1 MDQSINA
8 EKLKEL
14 KEKYNLDAVRVDL
27 GCGPFKPANYI
38 GVDIHPALGV
48 DIVADLTQS
57 FPFPDNSI
65 DELRAHDV
73 IEHLPD
79 RLQTMNEIWRVCKSG
94 ATVDILVPS
103 TDGRGAFQDPT
114 HVSFWNI
121 NSFLYYC
128 IDFPGYYQLC
138 QRYGFKGAFKVL
150 TLEQQDSGNM
160 VIHVVAKLLV
170 VKGELQGNE
179 KANNLSQVE
188 NILSRSLRENEQ
200 LKQASIEEYPLIV
213 EKLRQTRKELAY
225 QYLNIEPN
233 QIKEHYLGEL
243 GKAHQLFVNH
253 VLKIETLN
261 PEEEKFIE
269 ELEAKLVN
277 NQVKASYTLNY
288 LLALMLYRHPH
299 EFPVLVNLSDIPQW
313 FFKDYLRFILQPPA
327 YFQHIGEADNYC
339 RYMHQCIDTLHTSIF
354 NNKKSQSG
362 QNLALAFLETANF
375 IGLYFNEVNLREIYT
390 KRAEIINEFMSGEI
404 GESLA
409 EFTAVSPHKKI
420 RLGILAA
427 NFGSS
432 AETFA
437 SLPVYEYLSR
447 DFEVILYCFGKTGH
461 TIEQYCQSCANTFK
475 ILPHNLGEAYSFIR
489 NDDLDILYIAT
500 NITIVANPIS
510 ILAAQRLARIQ
521 ITSVAS
527 VVTTGMPHI
536 DYFISGELTD
546 PSPNAQEHYRETL
559 LKVTGSAQCFSYGD
573 KPDTVTFEVNRD
585 QLAISQES
593 IVFISGA
600 NFFKIIPELIETWA
614 KIIHAVPQSIL
625 VLLPF
630 GPHWA
635 ADYPKQAFIHHLH
648 SKFAKYDVSPDR
660 LMVLDP
666 QPIPNRKDIKQF
678 MKIADI
684 YLDSFPFAG
693 STSLIEPLEVGLPM
707 ICQKGTYFRSAM
719 GGAILEELGISELVT
734 NSEDAYIELAV
745 SLANNPNLRKQKKSE
760 ILQKMAEDSP
770 FLNSRSYALKLE
782 ELFKKNLN
790 DYQNNALKK
799 EFRLNETNLIL
810 FPDWTQMEEVLSQQ
824 LTNVFKRLFQHP
836 DKSKITLLID
846 TGHVLEETADMIVS
860 SVVMSLLIEEN
871 IEENIDADSGLEISL
886 IGELANTQW
895 QALKPHIHARIS
907 LPNENSQSKAYFK
920 LKNLPIFDI

>member
-14 KEKYNLDAVRVDL
+14 KQKYNLDAVRVDL

-79 RLQTMNEIWRVCKSG
+79 RLQTMNEIWRVCKAG

-128 IDFPGYYQLC
+128 IDFPGYYHLC

-170 VKGELQGNE
+170 VKGETQINNE
-179 KANNLSQVE
+179 GKATNLLPVD
-188 NILSRSLRENEQ
+188 NILSRTLNQNEE

-213 EKLRQTRKELAY
+213 EKLRQTRKEIAY

-233 QIKEHYLGEL
+233 QIKERYLGEL
-243 GKAHQLFVNH
+243 GKAHQFLVNH
-253 VLKIETLN
+253 VLKIEPFN

-277 NQVKASYTLNY
+277 NQVPASYTLNY
-288 LLALMLYRHPH
+288 LLAVMLYRHPH
-299 EFPVLVNLSDIPQW
+299 QFRVLVNLSAIPQW

-327 YFQHIGEADNYC
+327 YFKHIGEADNYC
-339 RYMHQCIDTLHTSIF
+339 RYMHQCIDALHTGILT
-354 NNKKSQSG
+354 NKKSQSG

-390 KRAEIINEFMSGEI
+390 KRGDIINEFMSVEND
-404 GESLA
+404 EFLP
-409 EFTAVSPHKKI
+409 EFTAVSSHKKI
-420 RLGILAA
+420 RLGILAT

-475 ILPHNLGEAYSFIR
+475 ILPHNLGEADSFIR
-489 NDDLDILYIAT
+489 KDDLDILYIAT
-500 NITIVANPIS
+500 NITVVANPIS
-510 ILAAQRLARIQ
+510 VLASQRLARIQ

-546 PSPNAQEHYRETL
+546 PSPNAQEHYKETL

-573 KPDTVTFEVNRD
+573 KPEPVTFEVNRD
-585 QLAISQES
+585 QLGISQET

-614 KIIHAVPQSIL
+614 KIISAVPKSIL

-648 SKFAKYDVSPDR
+648 SKLAKYDVTPDR
-660 LMVLDP
+660 LIVLDP
-666 QPIPNRKDIKQF
+666 QPVPNREDIKEF

-693 STSLIEPLEVGLPM
+693 TTSLIEPLEVGLPV
-707 ICQKGTYFRSAM
+707 ICRKGTYFRSTM
-719 GGAILEELGISELVT
+719 GGAILEALGIPDLVT
-734 NSEDAYIELAV
+734 NSEDSYIQLAV
-745 SLANNPNLRKQKKSE
+745 SLATNPDIRQQKKLE
-760 ILQKMAEDSP
+760 ILQKMAENPP
-770 FLNSRSYALKLE
+770 FLDSRSYAAKLE
-782 ELFKKNLN
+782 ILFKKTLG
-790 DYQNNALKK
+790 DYQTQSLLK
-799 EFRLNETNLIL
+799 EFRLNEINLII
-810 FPDWTQMEEVLSQQ
+810 FPDWTQTEQILSDQ
-824 LTNVFKRLFQHP
+824 LTNAFKQILQHP
-836 DKSKITLLID
+836 NKSQITLLID
-846 TGHVLEETADMIVS
+846 TGHLSEDSADMIIS
-860 SVVMSLLIEEN
+860 SVLLNLLMEEEIETEK
-871 IEENIDADSGLEISL
+871 GPEISL
-886 IGELANTQW
+886 IGELANAQW
-895 QALKPHIHARIS
+895 QALQPLIHARIS
-907 LPNENSQSKAYFK
+907 LAHENSYSKAYFK